1 MVNTCHGCIPLSPE
15 CPEELIVCSKDHRAA
30 GSTAVALASDSS
42 LTWLSEEH
50 PLLKRLP
57 PYPKHLIVFN
67 QNPLALLQG
76 SRRLQ
81 VVNEGGVLIVPLTL
95 GLSDE
100 LHSVFTHTFR
110 TFWGRTGLMR
120 LTFLRDPQDKGALG
134 SSTCPPGIAP
144 SACFRPFLELLA
156 HKQLT

>member
-30 GSTAVALASDSS
+30 GSAAVALASDSS

-67 QNPLALLQG
+67 QNPLALLQ
-76 SRRLQ
+76 
-81 VVNEGGVLIVPLTL
+81 VVNEGDML
-95 GLSDE
+95 
-100 LHSVFTHTFR
+100 F
-110 TFWGRTGLMR
+110 
-120 LTFLRDPQDKGALG
+120 GAD
-134 SSTCPPGIAP
+134 CANCAP
-144 SACFRPFLELLA
+144 DSWSI
-156 HKQLT
+156 